1 MNNIFAT
8 PSEDY
13 RVDLPAFSGPLD
25 LLLYLIK
32 KDEVDIYDIS
42 ISRITQQYLKYID
55 LMEELNLEVA
65 GEFILMAATLI
76 HLKARLLL
84 PHDPLDPEE
93 EDPREELIMALIEY
107 KKYKEASEILRE
119 RALMEERYFV
129 PESPVGRPE
138 TKIDVAPGTT
148 LFDLIT
154 AFKQVIENRPEEN
167 VHQVQTF
174 EVTIED
180 RIGWVIKFLQ
190 GREYATFQDLFA
202 DVPRRIVAV
211 VTFIALLELVRT
223 RRIAVDQSEPFRELR
238 IYRGDQFDAPQREID
253 IVDFNEL
260 NVQAVG

>member
-1 MNNIFAT
+1 MNNIFT
-8 PSEDY
+8 SLTEDY

-42 ISRITQQYLKYID
+42 ISRITQQYLKYIE
-55 LMEELNLEVA
+55 LMKELNLEVA

-76 HLKARLLL
+76 HIKARLLL
-84 PHDPLDPEE
+84 PHDPLDSEE

-107 KKYKEASEILRE
+107 KKYREASEILRE

-138 TKIDVAPGTT
+138 TKVDMAPGTT
-148 LFDLIT
+148 LFDLIS
-154 AFKQVIENRPEEN
+154 AFREVIANRPEEN
-167 VHQVQTF
+167 IHQVQTF

-190 GREYATFQDLFA
+190 GREYATFHELFA
-202 DVPRRIVAV
+202 DTPRRIVAV

-223 RRIAVDQSEPFRELR
+223 RRIAVDQSEAFRELR

-253 IVDFNEL
+253 IIDFNEL